1 MLNPHGSAL
10 FQRIAEM
17 GITVRQIQTQRLANT
32 QEGTALTF
40 IPLNSCRQQNCGIT
54 HLKFMI
60 QRILLHLYP
69 DIIYDLNGP
78 GQ

>member
-32 QEGTALTF
+32 GGHCSDICSSQQLQTAKLWNNT
-40 IPLNSCRQQNCGIT
+40 P
-54 HLKFMI
+54 
-60 QRILLHLYP
+60 
-69 DIIYDLNGP
+69 
-78 GQ
+78 